1 MITYQKFIITVKT
14 KYIFL
19 DLLFDLFKFQM
30 QKVQKMKKKVN
41 SFLQQRVNGETK
53 RRTKNKVMNK
63 TEATKI

>member
-53 RRTKNKVMNK
+53 
-63 TEATKI
+63 

>member
-1 MITYQKFIITVKT
+1 
-14 KYIFL
+14 
-19 DLLFDLFKFQM
+19 M

-53 RRTKNKVMNK
+53 WRTKNKVMNK

>member
-53 RRTKNKVMNK
+53 WRTKNKVMNK